1 MLISIFCGKEV
12 VVCFGS
18 SKFGINFYSGI
29 ISFILIFVISNG
41 FYKTQNISISNSVN
55 KAEVNNVLN
64 IVNNEVKSNND
75 IKNEN
80 IKEKFE
86 WALKIPKIDLYAKI
100 EEGTNAEV
108 LNRNIGHF
116 EETQKKVRKYWS
128 CRS

>member
-1 MLISIFCGKEV
+1 M

-18 SKFGINFYSGI
+18 SKFGINFYSSI

-41 FYKTQNISISNSVN
+41 FYKTQNINVSNSVN
-55 KAEVNNVLN
+55 KVEVNNVLN
-64 IVNNEVKSNND
+64 MVNNEVKSNND

-80 IKEKFE
+80 IKEEFE

-116 EETQKKVRKYWS
+116 EETQKKVRKYWA

>member
-1 MLISIFCGKEV
+1 M

-18 SKFGINFYSGI
+18 SKFGINFYSSI

-41 FYKTQNISISNSVN
+41 FYKTQNINVSNSVN
-55 KAEVNNVLN
+55 KVEVNNVLN
-64 IVNNEVKSNND
+64 MVNNEVKSNND

-80 IKEKFE
+80 IKEEFE
-86 WALKIPKIDLYAKI
+86 WALKIPKIDLYAEI

-116 EETQKKVRKYWS
+116 EETQKKVRKYWA